1 MSSLAERYSLTQ
13 QLQETAATRVFRGFR
28 RSDLLQVVVKRPR
41 SEFPS
46 DAEILRLEHE
56 YSILRSIDSPYV
68 ARALGLERSGNTL
81 ALVLEDAGDAS
92 LESLVRDPSL
102 TLERALEVSVALAG
116 AVVSIH
122 ERGIIHKDLKPEHFF
137 FDREHPER
145 IKLIDFGIATRLTR
159 EAEFGSALTEL
170 EGSPAYISPEQT
182 GRMNRAVD
190 DRSDLYSLGVTL
202 YELFTGRLPFD
213 STDLLELVHCHIA
226 RPPPPPERVR
236 PGLPEPLCRLVLRL
250 LSKAADDRYQSA
262 AGVRRDLEHC
272 LHAYRA
278 SGTIADFDLGTHDR
292 PRELRIPQQL
302 YGRERELS
310 TLMTRFE
317 AVKAGACEL
326 LLLSGYSGIGK
337 SALVKELER
346 HLGLGGHFVS
356 GKFDYLN
363 RSEPYGAIARA
374 SRELIQATL
383 AEPEAVLARRRA
395 HLSQTLGANAGVLV
409 ELLPELELLL
419 GPQPP
424 PPPVGPNEVQLRFE
438 LSFENFLSSF
448 SGQGQPLVVFLDD
461 LQWADSASLNL
472 LKRLLTNGGSGHL
485 LLVGAYRDN
494 EVDSMHPLAM
504 VLEQLTRAGAAMTRL
519 ALLPLAA
526 PHVERLVAATVGAS
540 EAEVRPLCEIL
551 LAKTHGN
558 PFFLEQFLETLYREG
573 SLYFDDERGRFQ
585 WDLARVSSTLATDNV
600 VDFLL
605 ERLRNLPPATQELVR
620 FAACVGHRFD
630 VRTLSLVSGKSAREV
645 MSDLWPA
652 LHEGFVLPLDGN
664 YRYADVVALD
674 EAVAPP
680 NAQYRFLHDR
690 VQQAAY
696 ALTAPEKR
704 ADVHLCIGR
713 MLLGPASELSRIE
726 NLFEVTDHW
735 NRGRELITDPAEK
748 LRLSRL
754 GLLAAT
760 RARNAAAPE
769 AALSYLGVA
778 RELARDSGLPDYEH
792 TRKVTLLLAE
802 CSFLNGNF
810 QEAFGYIDEL
820 EAVARS
826 TLDRVPG
833 RNLRS
838 AILTCMSR
846 FEEACLNS
854 VETARL
860 LGAELPEPSDK
871 AALGAAIGVSFAA
884 YQGALAGREIES
896 LAELPPMS
904 DPLTLALSETL
915 MHAIPQAFQS
925 NQELMVL
932 IVLKAVALP
941 LEHGSAPQSPFFYEQ
956 YGIVHS
962 VVTAD
967 YATSY
972 RYGELGIRL
981 TERLHNPAAR
991 GPVHFIFGGF
1001 VAHWKQHLS
1010 VSIEQLGVGL
1020 RLSLDTGDLFHAH
1033 YCATIRL
1040 NYCVYA
1046 GTNLDAIEAEL
1057 DDVDKLLS
1065 RSDDV
1070 VNEGFAAVCRQTLL
1084 ALKGRTAGLDRLDS
1098 TGFDEAAFVA
1108 NGSPPVRGLYGAAM
1122 AMLCY
1127 LAGKP
1132 ARAVEVTDAHAPLP
1146 ALFYNA
1152 LVRFYRAL
1160 GLLEL
1165 SRSSRSGSP
1174 AESERLL
1181 GRFAA
1186 DLATLRAFAAAAPA
1200 NHQHRVELLVA
1211 EELAWRGEHEAAA
1224 AMAAYDRAI
1233 ALAEEQ
1239 GFIQDQA
1246 LANELCARF
1255 HLGHGR
1261 PKVARPYLAEAYYS
1275 YRRWG
1280 ATAKAEELRRRHPE
1294 HLGELGVGLQ
1304 RSGDVRSTN
1313 YDAMT
1318 QLGGGLDVTAA
1329 VRAMEA
1335 VATELV
1341 LERVLERLMRTL
1353 IGSAGAQRGFLVLE
1367 RAGKLEIEAS
1377 MTIEP
1382 DLVRIG
1388 ISEVLEGTE
1397 ELSVPIVQ
1405 YVARTQTAAIL
1416 ADARS
1421 DARFSQDPYLAL
1433 HQPKSVLCVPMLH
1446 RGRLVG
1452 VLYLENNS
1460 ATGAFSPARASFL
1473 KFIAAQAAVAVE
1485 NAKLYGELNRATES
1499 LRRTNETLEAQ
1510 VQERTAE
1517 LRRALSELWSEMDLA
1532 KKIQTVLLPET
1543 RRVGRYEVAAAM
1555 IAADSV
1561 GGDYYDVVEAGDRD
1575 WIMIGDVSGHGVTA
1589 GLIMMMIQTAVR
1601 TIVLNARQRGEEL
1614 SPSLVL
1620 SRANTAVRGN
1630 LQRIS
1635 DGQYMTIT
1643 ALELSGDRV
1652 RYSGLHQ
1659 DILVHRAA
1667 NDTVQRIATHG
1678 VWLGLVDDIS
1688 ELLENDTIELQEGDT
1703 ILLYTDGITEMM
1715 LGERRLG
1722 TAGLTSRFHAL
1733 ASRFSDPKAIVD
1745 SLLEEI
1751 GGRADSDDVT
1761 LMALRYAPAKA
1772 AE

>member
-13 QLQETAATRVFRGFR
+13 QIHETPATRVFRGFR
-28 RSDLLQVVVKRPR
+28 SSDLLPVVVKRPR
-41 SEFPS
+41 NDFPT

-56 YSILRSIDSPYV
+56 YSILRSIESPYV

-92 LESLVRDPSL
+92 LESLIRDPEL
-102 TLERALEVSVALAG
+102 PLERALAVSVTLAS
-116 AVVSIH
+116 AVAAIH

-145 IKLIDFGIATRLTR
+145 VKLIDFGIATRLAR
-159 EAEFGSALTEL
+159 EAEFGAPLTRL
-170 EGSPAYISPEQT
+170 EGSLAYIAPEQT

-202 YELFTGRLPFD
+202 FELFTGRLPFD
-213 STDLLELVHCHIA
+213 SADPLELVHSHIA
-226 RPPPPPERVR
+226 RPPPAPERLR
-236 PGLPEPLCRLVLRL
+236 PGLPAPLGRIVLRL
-250 LSKAADDRYQSA
+250 LSKVAEDRYQSA
-262 AGVRRDLEHC
+262 AGVRHDLELC
-272 LHAYRA
+272 LRA
-278 SGTIADFDLGTHDR
+278 QRATGKIADFELGAHDR

-310 TLMTRFE
+310 TLVTHFE

-326 LLLSGYSGIGK
+326 FLLSGYSGIGK

-374 SRELIQATL
+374 SHELIQAAL
-383 AEPEAVLARRRA
+383 AEPEAALAARRERLTRA
-395 HLSQTLGANAGVLV
+395 LGPNAGVLL
-409 ELLPELELLL
+409 EFLPELELLL

-424 PPPVGPNEVQLRFE
+424 PVPVGPSEVQLRFE
-438 LSFENFLSSF
+438 LSFQNFLSSF
-448 SGQGQPLVVFLDD
+448 SGEGEPLVVFLDD
-461 LQWADSASLNL
+461 LQWADPASLNL
-472 LKRLLTNGGSGHL
+472 LQRLLTGNARGHL
-485 LLVGAYRDN
+485 MLVGAYRDN
-494 EVDSMHPLAM
+494 EVDSMHPLSM
-504 VLEQLTRAGAAMTRL
+504 VLEQLSRAGAAITRL
-519 ALLPLAA
+519 LLLPLGA
-526 PHVERLVAATVGAS
+526 PHVERMVADTVGAS
-540 EAEVRPLCEIL
+540 EAETRPLCELL

-558 PFFLEQFLETLYREG
+558 PFFLAQFLETLHKDG

-585 WDLARVSSTLATDNV
+585 WDLARVESALATDNV

-605 ERLRNLPPATQELVR
+605 ARLRNLPPSTQELVR

-630 VRTLSLVSGKSAREV
+630 VRTLALISRKSAREV

-652 LHEGFVLPLDGN
+652 LHEGFVLPLDAN
-664 YRYADVVALD
+664 YRYADVVSID

-690 VQQAAY
+690 VHQAAY
-696 ALTAPEKR
+696 ALTEPEKR

-713 MLLGPASELSRIE
+713 SMLGAASDPSRVE
-726 NLFEVTDHW
+726 NLFEVADHL
-735 NRGRELITDPAEK
+735 NRGRTGLTDATEK

-754 GLLAAT
+754 DLLAGN

-769 AALSYLGVA
+769 AALRYLGVA
-778 RELARDSGLPDYEH
+778 RELARDSGASDYEH
-792 TRKVTLLLAE
+792 TRKLTLLLAE
-802 CSFLNGNF
+802 CSFLCGKF
-810 QEAFGYIDEL
+810 QDAFDFIDEL
-820 EAVARS
+820 EAGARS

-846 FEEACLNS
+846 FEEACQNS

-860 LGAELPEPSDK
+860 LGADLPEPSDK
-871 AALGAAIGVSFAA
+871 AALGAAIGSSFGA

-896 LAELPPMS
+896 LAELPPMN
-904 DPLTLALSETL
+904 DPRTLALAETL

-967 YATSY
+967 YATAY
-972 RYGELGIRL
+972 RFGELGIRL
-981 TERLHNPAAR
+981 TERMQNPAAR
-991 GPVHFIFGGF
+991 GPVHFIYGGF
-1001 VAHWKQHLS
+1001 VAHWKQPLS
-1010 VSIEQLGVGL
+1010 VAIEHLGIGL
-1020 RLSLDTGDLFHAH
+1020 RLNLEAGDLFNAH

-1040 NYCVYA
+1040 HYCVYA
-1046 GTNLDAIEAEL
+1046 GENLDVIEAQL

-1070 VNEGFAAVCRQTLL
+1070 VNKGFAAVCRQTAL
-1084 ALKGRTAGLDRLDS
+1084 ALKGRTAALDRFDS
-1098 TGFDEAAFVA
+1098 PVFDEAAFVA
-1108 NGSPPVRGLYGAAM
+1108 SASPPVRALYAAAK
-1122 AMLCY
+1122 AMLHH

-1132 ARAVEVTDAHAPLP
+1132 ALAVEVTDAYLPLP

-1152 LVRFYRAL
+1152 LYRFYRAL
-1160 GLLEL
+1160 GVLEL
-1165 SRSSRSGSP
+1165 SRAAAHEER
-1174 AESERLL
+1174 ERLL

-1186 DLATLRAFAAAAPA
+1186 ELETLRGYAAAAPE
-1200 NHQHRVELLVA
+1200 NHQHRVELLLA
-1211 EELAWRGEHEAAA
+1211 EQARSRGEHEAAR

-1233 ALAEEQ
+1233 ALAQEH
-1239 GFIQDQA
+1239 GFIHDQA

-1255 HLGHGR
+1255 HLEQGR
-1261 PKVARPYLAEAYYS
+1261 PKVARPYLFEAYYS

-1280 ATAKAEELRRRHPE
+1280 AVAKAEELRQRHAE
-1294 HLGELGVGLQ
+1294 HLNELGAGQ
-1304 RSGDVRSTN
+1304 RPAGSDVRSTN
-1313 YDAMT
+1313 YDALG

-1367 RAGKLEIEAS
+1367 RAGRLEIEAS

-1388 ISEVLEGTE
+1388 IAEPVEGSD
-1397 ELSVPIVQ
+1397 ELSVSIVQ
-1405 YVARTQTAAIL
+1405 YVARTQQATIL
-1416 ADARS
+1416 AEAPS
-1421 DARFSQDPYLAL
+1421 DPRFSQDPYLL
-1433 HQPKSVLCVPMLH
+1433 RYKPKSVLCVPMLH

-1460 ATGAFSPARASFL
+1460 ATAAFSPARASFL

-1485 NAKLYGELNRATES
+1485 NAKLYGELNKATES

-1543 RRVGRYEVAAAM
+1543 KRVGRYEVAAAM
-1555 IAADSV
+1555 VAADSV

-1614 SPSLVL
+1614 SPALVL

-1643 ALELSGDRV
+1643 ALELSGGRV

-1688 ELLENDTIELQEGDT
+1688 DLLENDTIELQEGDT
-1703 ILLYTDGITEMM
+1703 ILLYTDGITEMR
-1715 LGERRLG
+1715 LGEGRLG

-1733 ASRFSDPKAIVD
+1733 ASRARDPKTIVD
-1745 SLLEEI
+1745 SLLQEI

-1761 LMALRYAPAKA
+1761 LMALRYAPPHA

>member
-1 MSSLAERYSLTQ
+1 MSSLAERYSLTHQ
-13 QLQETAATRVFRGFR
+13 IQETAATRVFRGFR
-28 RSDLLQVVVKRPR
+28 CSDLVPVVVKRPR
-41 SEFPS
+41 NEFPS
-46 DAEILRLEHE
+46 QAEILRLEHE

-68 ARALGLERSGNTL
+68 ARAFGLERSGTTL
-81 ALVLEDAGDAS
+81 ALVLEDAGDTS
-92 LESLVRDPSL
+92 LESLVRDPAL
-102 TLERALEVSVALAG
+102 TLERALGVAETLAG
-116 AVVSIH
+116 AVASIH
-122 ERGIIHKDLKPEHFF
+122 DRGIIHKDLKPGHFF

-145 IKLIDFGIATRLTR
+145 VKLIDFGIATRLTR

-170 EGSPAYISPEQT
+170 EGSPAYIAPEQT

-213 STDLLELVHCHIA
+213 STDLLELIHSHIA
-226 RPPPPPERVR
+226 RPPPPPDQIR
-236 PGLPEPLCRLVLRL
+236 PGLPAPLCRIVLRL
-250 LSKAADDRYQSA
+250 LSKVADDRYQSA
-262 AGVRRDLEHC
+262 AGVRRDLERC
-272 LHAYRA
+272 LQAFHAT
-278 SGTIADFDLGTHDR
+278 GTIADFELGVHDR

-302 YGRERELS
+302 FGRERELS

-317 AVKAGACEL
+317 VVKTGACEL
-326 LLLSGYSGIGK
+326 FLLAGYSGIGK

-374 SRELIQATL
+374 SRELILATL
-383 AEPEAVLARRRA
+383 AEPEAALARRRSLLTQA
-395 HLSQTLGANAGVLV
+395 LGANAGVLV

-419 GPQPP
+419 GRQPP
-424 PPPVGPNEVQLRFE
+424 PAAVGPNEVQLRFE
-438 LSFENFLSSF
+438 LSFQHFLSSF
-448 SGQGQPLVVFLDD
+448 SGHGQPLVVFLDD
-461 LQWADSASLNL
+461 LQWADAASLNL
-472 LKRLLTNGGSGHL
+472 LKRLLTSGACGHL

-494 EVDSMHPLAM
+494 EVDSVHPLSMA
-504 VLEQLTRAGAAMTRL
+504 LEQLAQAGAAITRL
-519 ALLPLAA
+519 ALAPLAL
-526 PHVERLVAATVGAS
+526 PDVEQMVAATVGAS
-540 EAEVRPLCEIL
+540 EVRPLCEIL

-558 PFFLEQFLETLYREG
+558 PFFLGQFLKTLHREG
-573 SLYFDDERGRFQ
+573 SLYFDDEKGRFQ
-585 WDLARVSSTLATDNV
+585 WDLGRVGTALATDNV

-605 ERLRNLPPATQELVR
+605 ERLRNLPAAAQELVR
-620 FAACVGHRFD
+620 LAACVGHRFD
-630 VRTLSLVSGKSAREV
+630 VRTLSLVSRRSVREV
-645 MSDLWPA
+645 MSELWPA
-652 LHEGFVLPLDGN
+652 LQEGFVLPLDGN
-664 YRYADVVALD
+664 YRYADVVASD

-696 ALTAPEKR
+696 ALIEPEKR
-704 ADVHLCIGR
+704 AEVHLCIGR
-713 MLLGPASELSRIE
+713 SMLGAASDPSRIE
-726 NLFEVTDHW
+726 NLFEVADHL
-735 NRGRELITDPAEK
+735 NRGRVLVTDPAEK
-748 LRLSRL
+748 MRLSRID
-754 GLLAAT
+754 LLAGN

-769 AALSYLGVA
+769 AALRYLSVA
-778 RELARDSGLPDYEH
+778 RELARDSGLAEYEH
-792 TRKVTLLLAE
+792 THQVTLLLAE
-802 CSFLNGNF
+802 CSFLDGKF
-810 QEAFGYIDEL
+810 QEAFACIDEL
-820 EAVARS
+820 EAFARS

-838 AILTCMSR
+838 AILTCLSR
-846 FEEACLNS
+846 FEEACVNS

-860 LGAELPEPSDK
+860 LGAEIPEPSDK
-871 AALGAAIGVSFAA
+871 AALGGAIGASFGA

-904 DPLTLALSETL
+904 DPRMLALSETF
-915 MHAIPQAFQS
+915 MFAIPQSFQS

-932 IVLKAVALP
+932 MVLKAVALP
-941 LEHGSAPQSPFFYEQ
+941 LEYGSAPQSPFFYEQ
-956 YGIVHS
+956 YGIVHW

-972 RYGELGIRL
+972 RFGELGIRL
-981 TERLHNPAAR
+981 TERLQSPAAR

-1001 VAHWKQHLS
+1001 VAHWKQHIS
-1010 VSIEQLGVGL
+1010 VSIEHLGIGL
-1020 RLSLDTGDLFHAH
+1020 RLSLETGDLFHTN
-1033 YCATIRL
+1033 YCATFRMSYFL
-1040 NYCVYA
+1040 YA
-1046 GTNLDAIEAEL
+1046 GTNLDVIESEL

-1070 VNEGFAAVCRQTLL
+1070 VNKSFAAILRQTAL
-1084 ALKGRTAGLDRLDS
+1084 ALKGRTAALDRFDS
-1098 TGFDEAAFVA
+1098 EVFDEAAFVA
-1108 NGSPPVRGLYGAAM
+1108 NGSPPARAMYAAAK

-1132 ARAVEVTDAHAPLP
+1132 EQVVEVTDAYPPLP
-1146 ALFYNA
+1146 AFFYNT

-1160 GLLEL
+1160 AMLDLCRTASAPE
-1165 SRSSRSGSP
+1165 R
-1174 AESERLL
+1174 ERLL

-1186 DLATLRAFAAAAPA
+1186 DLATLRGYAAAAPS

-1211 EELAWRGEHEAAA
+1211 EEAASRGDAEVAA

-1233 ALAEEQ
+1233 ALAQEH

-1255 HLGHGR
+1255 HLAHGR
-1261 PKVARPYLAEAYYS
+1261 SKVARPYLAEAYYT
-1275 YRRWG
+1275 YQRWG
-1280 ATAKAEELRRRHPE
+1280 AVAKAEELRQRHAE
-1294 HLGELGVGLQ
+1294 HSGEFTAGPQ
-1304 RSGDVRSTN
+1304 RSARDARSTT
-1313 YDAMT
+1313 YEPAS
-1318 QLGGGLDVTAA
+1318 QLGGGLDVAAA

-1367 RAGKLEIEAS
+1367 RAGRLEIEAS

-1382 DLVRIG
+1382 DLVRLG
-1388 ISEVLEGTE
+1388 ISQPIEGSD
-1397 ELSVPIVQ
+1397 ELSVSIVQ
-1405 YVARTQTAAIL
+1405 YASRTQQAVIL
-1416 ADARS
+1416 PDAPS
-1421 DARFSQDPYLAL
+1421 DPRFSQDPYLARRK
-1433 HQPKSVLCVPMLH
+1433 PKSVLCVPMLH

-1460 ATGAFSPARASFL
+1460 ATAAFSPARASFL
-1473 KFIAAQAAVAVE
+1473 KFLAAQAAVAVE
-1485 NAKLYGELNRATES
+1485 NAKLYGELNAATES

-1517 LRRALSELWSEMDLA
+1517 LRSALSDLWSEMDLA

-1543 RRVGRYEVAAAM
+1543 KRVGRYEVAATM

-1614 SPSLVL
+1614 SPALVL
-1620 SRANTAVRGN
+1620 SRANSAVRGN

-1643 ALELSGDRV
+1643 ALELSGARI

-1678 VWLGLVDDIS
+1678 IWLGLIDDIS
-1688 ELLENDTIELQEGDT
+1688 DLLENDTIELQEGDT

-1715 LGERRLG
+1715 LGEERLG

-1733 ASRFSDPKAIVD
+1733 ASRSHDPRTIVD
-1745 SLLEEI
+1745 SLLSQI

-1761 LMALRYAPAKA
+1761 LMALRYGLASA